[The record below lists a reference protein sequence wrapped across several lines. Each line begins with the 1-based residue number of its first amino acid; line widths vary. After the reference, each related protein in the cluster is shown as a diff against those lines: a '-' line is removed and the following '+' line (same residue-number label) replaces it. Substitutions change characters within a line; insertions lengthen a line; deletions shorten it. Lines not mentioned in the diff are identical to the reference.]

1 MQGGHGEAAALV
13 ENREGGAPAGFG
25 ERALR
30 LKPAPGGA
38 FPEGLDISY
47 WAGLDAG
54 VYARLWALPAPRVC
68 DFEQMFNDFE
78 RVYFNGQ
85 PQVKMLADLA
95 VPPHVRVLT
104 ALARY
109 SH

>member
-1 MQGGHGEAAALV
+1 MAEKRVGGVIAE
-13 ENREGGAPAGFG
+13 PG
-25 ERALR
+25 ERVLR

-54 VYARLWALPAPRVC
+54 VYARLWALPTPRVC

-78 RVYFNGQ
+78 RAYFNNQ
-85 PQVKMLADLA
+85 PQVKVLADLA
-95 VPPHVRVLT
+95 VPPHVRMLT
-104 ALARY
+104 ALTRY